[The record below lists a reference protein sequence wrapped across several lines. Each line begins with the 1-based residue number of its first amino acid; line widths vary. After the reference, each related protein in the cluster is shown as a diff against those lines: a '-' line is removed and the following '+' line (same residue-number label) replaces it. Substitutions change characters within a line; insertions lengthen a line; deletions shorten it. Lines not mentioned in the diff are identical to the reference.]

1 MKYKG
6 YNLTQ
11 NITENVE
18 FQELIQNHCKEQINF
33 FISKGIDFSVVA
45 NISNITFEPDLPNDL
60 KDNLSKFSLFSL
72 AGYTFQSAYI
82 KEESLFFE
90 AGFGK
95 DNFGSL
101 VQIPFSSI
109 FQIIKNDNIVFIN
122 ISATLENIDKNP
134 KNKSMNVFK
143 KNPNNSRFS

>member
-1 MKYKG
+1 M
-6 YNLTQ
+6 TQ

-45 NISNITFEPDLPNDL
+45 NISNITFKPELPNSI
-60 KDNLSKFSLFSL
+60 KENLSKFSLFTL
-72 AGYTFQSAYI
+72 AGYTFQSAHI
-82 KEESLFFE
+82 KEECLYFE

>member
-1 MKYKG
+1 M
-6 YNLTQ
+6 TQ

-45 NISNITFEPDLPNDL
+45 NISNITFNPELPNSL
-60 KDNLSKFSLFSL
+60 KDNLSKFSLFTL

>member
-1 MKYKG
+1 
-6 YNLTQ
+6 LTQ

-45 NISNITFEPDLPNDL
+45 NISNITFEPDLPNVL
-60 KDNLSKFSLFSL
+60 KDNLSKFSLFTL

>member
-1 MKYKG
+1 MP
-6 YNLTQ
+6 Q
-11 NITENVE
+11 NITENLE

-60 KDNLSKFSLFSL
+60 KDNLSKFSLFTL

-122 ISATLENIDKNP
+122 ISATFENMNKNP
-134 KNKSMNVFK
+134 KNKSMNIFK
-143 KNPNNSRFS
+143 NNPNNSKFN

>member
-1 MKYKG
+1 M
-6 YNLTQ
+6 TQ

-45 NISNITFEPDLPNDL
+45 NISNITFNPELPNSI
-60 KDNLSKFSLFSL
+60 KENLSKFSLFTL
-72 AGYTFQSAYI
+72 TGYTFQSAYI

>member
-1 MKYKG
+1 MS
-6 YNLTQ
+6 Q
-11 NITENVE
+11 NIIENLE
-18 FQELIQNHCKEQINF
+18 FQELIQNHCKEQLDF

-45 NISNITFEPDLPNDL
+45 NISNITFNPELPNSI
-60 KDNLSKFSLFSL
+60 KENLSKFSLFTL
-72 AGYTFQSAYI
+72 TGYTFQSAYI
-82 KEESLFFE
+82 KEECLYFE

-122 ISATLENIDKNP
+122 ISATLESINQNP
-134 KNKSMNVFK
+134 KNNSMNVFK
-143 KNPNNSRFS
+143 NNPNNSKFN

>member
-1 MKYKG
+1 M
-6 YNLTQ
+6 TQ

-60 KDNLSKFSLFSL
+60 KDNLSKFSLFTL

-82 KEESLFFE
+82 KAESLFFE

-101 VQIPFSSI
+101 VQILFSSV
-109 FQIIKNDNIVFIN
+109 FQIIQYDNIVFIN

>member
-1 MKYKG
+1 M
-6 YNLTQ
+6 TQ

-82 KEESLFFE
+82 KEESLCFE

>member
-1 MKYKG
+1 M
-6 YNLTQ
+6 TQ

-60 KDNLSKFSLFSL
+60 KDNLSKFSLFTL

-95 DNFGSL
+95 DTFGSL
-101 VQIPFSSI
+101 VRIPFSSI
-109 FQIIKNDNIVFIN
+109 FQIIKNDKIVFIN

>member
-1 MKYKG
+1 MI
-6 YNLTQ
+6 Q

-45 NISNITFEPDLPNDL
+45 NISKITFNPELPNSI
-60 KDNLSKFSLFSL
+60 KENLSKFSLFTL

>member
-1 MKYKG
+1 MKG
-6 YNLTQ
+6 YNLPQ
-11 NITENVE
+11 NITENLE
-18 FQELIQNHCKEQINF
+18 FQDLIQNHCKEQLNF
-33 FISKGIDFSVVA
+33 FISKGIDFSIVA
-45 NISNITFEPDLPNDL
+45 NISNITFNPELPNSI
-60 KDNLSKFSLFSL
+60 KENLSKFSLFTL
-72 AGYTFQSAYI
+72 TGYTFQSAHI
-82 KEESLFFE
+82 KEECLYFE

-122 ISATLENIDKNP
+122 ISATLENINQNP

-143 KNPNNSRFS
+143 NNPNNSKFN

>member
-1 MKYKG
+1 MS
-6 YNLTQ
+6 
-11 NITENVE
+11 IWES
-18 FQELIQNHCKEQINF
+18 QEECL
-33 FISKGIDFSVVA
+33 
-45 NISNITFEPDLPNDL
+45 
-60 KDNLSKFSLFSL
+60 
-72 AGYTFQSAYI
+72 Y
-82 KEESLFFE
+82 FE

>member
-1 MKYKG
+1 M
-6 YNLTQ
+6 TQ

-45 NISNITFEPDLPNDL
+45 NISNITFDPELPNSI
-60 KDNLSKFSLFSL
+60 KDNLSKFSLFTL

>member
-1 MKYKG
+1 MP
-6 YNLTQ
+6 Q
-11 NITENVE
+11 NITENLE
-18 FQELIQNHCKEQINF
+18 FQELIQNHCKEQLNF

-45 NISNITFEPDLPNDL
+45 NISNITFEPDLPNNL
-60 KDNLSKFSLFSL
+60 KDNLSKFSLFTL

>member
-1 MKYKG
+1 M
-6 YNLTQ
+6 TQ
-11 NITENVE
+11 NITENLE

-33 FISKGIDFSVVA
+33 FISKGINFSVVA

-60 KDNLSKFSLFSL
+60 KDNLSKFSLFTL

>member
-1 MKYKG
+1 M
-6 YNLTQ
+6 TQ

-60 KDNLSKFSLFSL
+60 KDNLSKFSLFTL

-122 ISATLENIDKNP
+122 ISATLESINQNP
-134 KNKSMNVFK
+134 KNNSMNVFK
-143 KNPNNSRFS
+143 KNPNNSKFN

>member
-1 MKYKG
+1 M
-6 YNLTQ
+6 TQ

-60 KDNLSKFSLFSL
+60 KDNLSKFSLFTL

-82 KEESLFFE
+82 KDESLYFE

>member
-1 MKYKG
+1 MP
-6 YNLTQ
+6 Q
-11 NITENVE
+11 NITENLE
-18 FQELIQNHCKEQINF
+18 FQDLIQNHCKEQLNF

-60 KDNLSKFSLFSL
+60 KDNLSKFSLFTL

>member
-1 MKYKG
+1 M
-6 YNLTQ
+6 TQ

-45 NISNITFEPDLPNDL
+45 NISNITFNPELPNSI
-60 KDNLSKFSLFSL
+60 KENLSKFSLFTL

-122 ISATLENIDKNP
+122 ISATLENMNKNP

>member
-1 MKYKG
+1 MP
-6 YNLTQ
+6 Q
-11 NITENVE
+11 NITENLE
-18 FQELIQNHCKEQINF
+18 FQELIQNHCKEQLNF

-60 KDNLSKFSLFSL
+60 KDNLSKFSLFTL

>member
-1 MKYKG
+1 MP
-6 YNLTQ
+6 Q
-11 NITENVE
+11 NITENLE
-18 FQELIQNHCKEQINF
+18 FQDLIQNHCKEQINF

-60 KDNLSKFSLFSL
+60 KDNLSKFSLFTL

>member
-1 MKYKG
+1 MS
-6 YNLTQ
+6 Q
-11 NITENVE
+11 NIIENLE
-18 FQELIQNHCKEQINF
+18 FQELIQNHCKEQLDF

-45 NISNITFEPDLPNDL
+45 NISNITFNPELPNSI
-60 KDNLSKFSLFSL
+60 KENLSKFSLFTL
-72 AGYTFQSAYI
+72 TGYTFQSAYI
-82 KEESLFFE
+82 KEECLYFE

-122 ISATLENIDKNP
+122 ISATLESINQNP
-134 KNKSMNVFK
+134 KNNSMNVFK
-143 KNPNNSRFS
+143 KNPNNSKFN

>member
-1 MKYKG
+1 M
-6 YNLTQ
+6 TQ

-45 NISNITFEPDLPNDL
+45 NISNITFEPDLPNNL
-60 KDNLSKFSLFSL
+60 KDNLSKFSLFTL

-82 KEESLFFE
+82 KEGSLFFE

>member
-1 MKYKG
+1 M
-6 YNLTQ
+6 TQ

-45 NISNITFEPDLPNDL
+45 NISNITFDPELPNSI
-60 KDNLSKFSLFSL
+60 KENLSKFSLFTL
-72 AGYTFQSAYI
+72 AGYTFQSAHI
-82 KEESLFFE
+82 KEECLYFE

>member
-1 MKYKG
+1 MP
-6 YNLTQ
+6 Q
-11 NITENVE
+11 NITENLE
-18 FQELIQNHCKEQINF
+18 FQELIQNHCKEQLNF

-45 NISNITFEPDLPNDL
+45 NISNITFNPELPNSI
-60 KDNLSKFSLFSL
+60 KENLSKFSLFTL
-72 AGYTFQSAYI
+72 TGYTFQSAHI
-82 KEESLFFE
+82 KEECLYFE

-122 ISATLENIDKNP
+122 ISATLENMNKNP

-143 KNPNNSRFS
+143 NNPNNSKFN

>member
-1 MKYKG
+1 LSQTY
-6 YNLTQ
+6 
-11 NITENVE
+11 
-18 FQELIQNHCKEQINF
+18 QI
-33 FISKGIDFSVVA
+33 
-45 NISNITFEPDLPNDL
+45 DL
-60 KDNLSKFSLFSL
+60 KDNLSKFSLFTL

-122 ISATLENIDKNP
+122 ISATLENINQNP
-134 KNKSMNVFK
+134 KNKSMNIFK
-143 KNPNNSRFS
+143 NNPNNSKFN

>member
-1 MKYKG
+1 M
-6 YNLTQ
+6 TQ

-45 NISNITFEPDLPNDL
+45 NISNITFDPELPNSI
-60 KDNLSKFSLFSL
+60 KENLSKFSLFTL
-72 AGYTFQSAYI
+72 TGYTFQSAHI
-82 KEESLFFE
+82 KEECLYFE

>member
-1 MKYKG
+1 MP
-6 YNLTQ
+6 Q
-11 NITENVE
+11 NITENSE
-18 FQELIQNHCKEQINF
+18 FQELIQNHCKEQLNF

-60 KDNLSKFSLFSL
+60 KDNLSKFSLFTL

>member
-1 MKYKG
+1 MP
-6 YNLTQ
+6 Q
-11 NITENVE
+11 NITENLE

-60 KDNLSKFSLFSL
+60 KDNLSKFSLFTL

-101 VQIPFSSI
+101 IQIPFSSI